1 MRFKKINCNNC
12 NCNAHSSAIHLKG
25 CISTKYDFL
34 TPSTSYVYY
43 SKKAEKLSISSLKG
57 F

>member
-1 MRFKKINCNNC
+1 MRFKKNICNNC
-12 NCNAHSSAIHLKG
+12 NCNAHSSTILLKG
-25 CISTKYDFL
+25 CISTKYVFL
-34 TPSTSYVYY
+34 TSSASYVYY

>member
-12 NCNAHSSAIHLKG
+12 NCNAHSSMILLKG
-25 CISTKYDFL
+25 CISTKYNFL

>member
-1 MRFKKINCNNC
+1 MRFKKIICNNC
-12 NCNAHSSAIHLKG
+12 NCNAHSSIIHLKG
-25 CISTKYDFL
+25 CISTKYVFL
-34 TPSTSYVYY
+34 TSSASYVYY